1 MVYSNNKSTKVH
13 PQKQQALLAFSLRR
27 RCEFYEPD
35 EVTDAQHPIK
45 SFYPQKKGNIKMNIK
60 LLKLLNKNA
69 RIAPADMA
77 TMLGLSEEEV
87 LREIAEM
94 ERDGLIRGYKAVID
108 WDQLDNTYVSAIIE
122 LKVTPKAGFGF
133 EDVAAKVMKYP
144 EVESVYLMS
153 GVYDLNVV
161 VKGKS
166 LQDVAN
172 FVAKELSAMESVTS
186 TATHFVMRRYKELDV
201 ELLGSGKD
209 ERGSYLL

>member
-1 MVYSNNKSTKVH
+1 
-13 PQKQQALLAFSLRR
+13 
-27 RCEFYEPD
+27 
-35 EVTDAQHPIK
+35 
-45 SFYPQKKGNIKMNIK
+45 MNIK
-60 LLKLLNKNA
+60 LLNLLNKNA
-69 RIAPADMA
+69 RASTADLA
-77 TMLGLSEEEV
+77 TMLGMSEEEV
-87 LREIAEM
+87 VAQIEEM
-94 ERDGLIRGYKAVID
+94 EKEGLIRGYKAVID
-108 WDQLDNTYVSAIIE
+108 WDQLDNAYVSAIIE

-133 EDVAAKVMKYP
+133 GDVAAKVMKYP

-186 TATHFVMRRYKELDV
+186 TATHFVLRRYKELDV

-209 ERGSYLL
+209 ERGSFWL